1 DPRLER
7 GHESP
12 LDRRDGVLGLPA
24 SPRRLRAEDAAGGPG
39 RLPQGPRGDRRGG
52 RRVSGR
58 TGRGGGHGFGV
69 AHDRARASHRNP
81 GARGLLRASA
91 GVPRA
96 RRAKRRGVLR
106 RGTRLA
112 RAPVRRRARG
122 VGDRGFVRPDDPRP
136 ARAVDP
142 PRDRGADPRARGDPL
157 RLPADHPAGPD
168 ARARAARPRVRARRD
183 LRAPPQGV
191 ACHRAQRASRPPDGR
206 AHGVHHGGPAGP
218 CRALRRTR
226 RRLSRA
232 RDDRPAIENRT
243 CGAGSRSEPTDRTP
257 ARLRITEKGA
267 SRAPGRARGPAYTG
281 AYAGGDVMPEP
292 DPREQQERYEK
303 QIHELQTQVRFLED
317 EVALLRRRL
326 TNAPRQVKILEDKL
340 LQTKA
345 DLSRALAQKEK
356 LSQPP
361 ASFGV
366 YLSTNADGSVDVFT
380 SGRKMR
386 VNVAPEL
393 DASRFRRGAEV
404 ILNEALNVV
413 EVLDPDRSGEVM
425 KVKDRLGDDR
435 VIVFGHGD
443 EELVATLA
451 GPLRDEPIRAGDPLL
466 VDPRSNVAIERLPKE
481 EVEELVLEEVP
492 DVSYEDIGGL
502 ESQIEAIRDA
512 VELPFLYSE
521 LFHEHQL
528 DPPKGVLL
536 YGPPGCGKTLIA
548 KAVAKSLAD
557 KVRERTGRPDA
568 HSYFLN
574 IKGPEL
580 LNKYVGET
588 ERQIRQ
594 IFQRAKERSEEGLPV
609 IVFFDEMDSIFR
621 TRGSGIS
628 SDVENTIV
636 PQLLSELDGVET
648 LKNVIVIGA
657 SNREDLIDP
666 AILRP
671 GRLDVKI
678 KIERPDAGQAVDIM
692 SKYLNASVPIHPD
705 EVRR

>member
-1 DPRLER
+1 M
-7 GHESP
+7 S
-12 LDRRDGVLGLPA
+12 
-24 SPRRLRAEDAAGGPG
+24 
-39 RLPQGPRGDRRGG
+39 
-52 RRVSGR
+52 
-58 TGRGGGHGFGV
+58 
-69 AHDRARASHRNP
+69 
-81 GARGLLRASA
+81 
-91 GVPRA
+91 
-96 RRAKRRGVLR
+96 
-106 RGTRLA
+106 
-112 RAPVRRRARG
+112 
-122 VGDRGFVRPDDPRP
+122 
-136 ARAVDP
+136 
-142 PRDRGADPRARGDPL
+142 
-157 RLPADHPAGPD
+157 
-168 ARARAARPRVRARRD
+168 
-183 LRAPPQGV
+183 
-191 ACHRAQRASRPPDGR
+191 
-206 AHGVHHGGPAGP
+206 
-218 CRALRRTR
+218 
-226 RRLSRA
+226 
-232 RDDRPAIENRT
+232 
-243 CGAGSRSEPTDRTP
+243 
-257 ARLRITEKGA
+257 
-267 SRAPGRARGPAYTG
+267 
-281 AYAGGDVMPEP
+281 EP
-292 DPREQQERYEK
+292 DPREQQERAEK
-303 QIHELQTQVRFLED
+303 EIHELQTQIRFLED
-317 EVALLRRRL
+317 EIALLRRRL
-326 TNAPRQVKILEDKL
+326 TNAPRQVKILEEKL
-340 LQTKA
+340 IEAKS
-345 DLSRALAQKEK
+345 DLSRALTQNEKLAATLTAEKERIEGLREEVEK

-366 YLSTNADGSVDVFT
+366 YLVSNDDDSVDVFT
-380 SGRKMR
+380 AGRKMR
-386 VNVAPEL
+386 VSVSPEVDRAL
-393 DASRFRRGAEV
+393 LRRGAEV

-413 EVLDPDRSGEVM
+413 EVLEPDRAGEVM

-435 VIVFGHGD
+435 VIVVGHGD

-451 GPLRDEPIRAGDPLL
+451 TSLRELQIRAGDPLL
-466 VDPRSNVAIERLPKE
+466 IDPRSNVALEKLPKE

-502 ESQIEAIRDA
+502 EGQIEAIRDA
-512 VELPFLYSE
+512 VELPFLYAE

-557 KVRERTGRPDA
+557 KVRERTGRQDA

-621 TRGSGIS
+621 TRGTGIS
-628 SDVENTIV
+628 SDVESTIV

-678 KIERPDAGQAVDIM
+678 KIERPSVEQAADIM
-692 SKYLNASVPIHPD
+692 AKYLNPAVPIHPD
-705 EVRR
+705 ELDKIGGDVKSAIGRMIQQTVDRMYATTDENRFLEVTYASGDKEVLYFKDFNSGAMIENIVRRAKKEAIKRFLSKGEKGIKSEDLTHAIRDEFKENEDLPNTTNPDDWARISGKKGERIVYVRTLLGDGGDEGRQVERVSAGQYL